1 MNDDSYGQ
9 YRTGS
14 RVRFKI
20 LMFKSILCDYSDVY
34 LLVSGRIKINLSMS
48 R

>member
-9 YRTGS
+9 YSTGS

-20 LMFKSILCDYSDVY
+20 LMFKSVLCDYSDVY
-34 LLVSGRIKINLSMS
+34 LLVSGRIKINLRRS